1 MVTNESHPDPDSE
14 HSPAIDTETSL
25 NQEHTAEVNYPEGA
39 GIPGKAPDPREK
51 KLALLAL
58 LLLVPAPSL
67 GVALSMMIDGTQ
79 GTTLGKAAYFL
90 SKVWILVLPIV
101 WLIWVDKVKLRPSP
115 PWPARFSVGA
125 CARYVG
131 EIIRYP
137 FGYSPAL
144 RGGFGIAAGLGL
156 LFGGAIIGG
165 FWLFG
170 DLIIDPVILR
180 DAATANGIGSL
191 PV

>member
-1 MVTNESHPDPDSE
+1 M
-14 HSPAIDTETSL
+14 IDTERSL
-25 NQEHTAEVNYPEGA
+25 NQEHSAEADYPEGA
-39 GIPGKAPDPREK
+39 GIPGKAPDHREK

-79 GTTLGKAAYFL
+79 GTTLGKASYFL

-156 LFGGAIIGG
+156 LFGGATHDEQQHHPAEERRAERCIEHRHAEVVTQE
-165 FWLFG
+165 LPSSFG
-170 DLIIDPVILR
+170 HPVPPR
-180 DAATANGIGSL
+180 MC
-191 PV
+191 